1 MPDGFLY
8 DRPRTEEL
16 PDPGADAKS
25 VIEMLPKAL
34 LYEELPGASVET
46 CGAYREHDLNGA
58 RSEIQRLVNADIVAL
73 ENPPL
78 LQKIR

>member
-1 MPDGFLY
+1 MTVLAPKNCL
-8 DRPRTEEL
+8 TLEQMT
-16 PDPGADAKS
+16 KS

-34 LYEELPGASVET
+34 LYEELPRASVET
-46 CGAYREHDLNGA
+46 CGAYREHDLKGA